1 MIMYSTYDEAVAAGK
16 GEEHKAEV
24 EKLQQELQSIT
35 LENIKKEYPEYKS
48 RWDDFY
54 SMWQRF
60 GPDAARSILIPY
72 IWDGRLPRPS
82 EVVK

>member
-1 MIMYSTYDEAVAAGK
+1 MYQTYNEAVTAGK

-24 EKLQQELQSIT
+24 EKLQQELQLLT
-35 LENIKKEYPEYKS
+35 LENIKNYPEYKS
-48 RWDDFY
+48 KQDDFY

-60 GPDAARSILIPY
+60 GPDAARTILIPY